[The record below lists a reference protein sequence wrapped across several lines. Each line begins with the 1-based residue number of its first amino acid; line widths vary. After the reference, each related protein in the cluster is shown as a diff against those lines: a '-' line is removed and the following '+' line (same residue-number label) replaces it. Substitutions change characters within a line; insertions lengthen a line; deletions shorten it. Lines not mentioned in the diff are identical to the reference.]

1 MEPSLAAPMANQT
14 ASNLV
19 KQTVA
24 TMATH
29 WAARKEPHLV
39 ILKETR
45 TGSWSVLQKAKSLDW
60 KMAYC

>member
-1 MEPSLAAPMANQT
+1 MANQM

-24 TMATH
+24 TMATR
-29 WAARKEPHLV
+29 WAVRKEPHLV
-39 ILKETR
+39 ILKETM
-45 TGSWSVLQKAKSLDW
+45 TESWSALQKAKSLDW